1 MKPKPIAKILQTSL
15 FFRML
20 FPAVVCLGLLLLYL
34 GIQQKRAVERQNEE
48 FAKTLAIFT
57 QGYMD
62 GVWHSLEHFAAGLS
76 PPSLKDM
83 LAVLP
88 VMELLLLID
97 KNNTIVSVE
106 PQGTRGLDFPIRF
119 DNTLGR
125 RLLLSRPLPSP
136 QTGNMT
142 VFIGVKTSTGG
153 TLAGELN
160 LREMTSYIETFS
172 TPWPGEVI
180 ICDAYGNVLSHPD
193 AGMVATQ
200 ANIGDSPLFKASKQ
214 GIEGLVFEEDGR
226 IYLGAEAAVPGL
238 GWKVLVRTRAIAA
251 FAPALAPVAGVAVV
265 MSAVFIMLTTLLRRE
280 LDRTIARPMA
290 ESAKNLECLPEGR
303 GYCARREPAFA
314 ELNRFEQAI
323 EDMAGRILA
332 GETKLRESERR
343 FRAIF
348 EQAAVGI
355 MQLSPS
361 GAFLRVN
368 DRFQGICGYS
378 MEELRGK
385 TFKMLSISEDLETD
399 LTYARQMLAGEISNY
414 AMDKRCR
421 KKDGNLIWVRLTVSA
436 VRDDAGK
443 SVYFVAVAEDITLR
457 KQAEQAVS
465 DSLKE
470 KEVLLREIHHRVKN
484 NLQVISSLLYLQA
497 DRVSDQESLDLFVES
512 RNRISSMALVH
523 EELYRSDNLSR
534 VNIRDYLQKLVPR
547 LVSAFCGGRRIG
559 CTVDVQDV
567 SLIIDQ
573 AIPFGLILN
582 ELVTNSVKHAFND
595 RDSGEINVFV
605 RRVDGSIQADVTDD
619 GVGLPAGF
627 DIEGTNTL
635 GMQLIV
641 QLARQLRGELQVGT
655 GAGTSF
661 TLVFPLKEAKLS

>member
-1 MKPKPIAKILQTSL
+1 MNPKPIAKILQTSL

-20 FPAVVCLGLLLLYL
+20 FPAVVCLGLLTLYL
-34 GIQQKRAVERQNEE
+34 GVQQKRSVERQNEE

-62 GVWHSLEHFAAGLS
+62 GVWHSLEHFAATAS
-76 PPSLKDM
+76 PQSLKDM

-88 VMELLLLID
+88 VMERLLLID

-119 DNTLGR
+119 DSAAGR

-136 QTGNMT
+136 QSGNMT
-142 VFIGVKTSTGG
+142 VFIGVATDTGV

-160 LREMTSYIETFS
+160 LREMTNYVETLS
-172 TPWPGEVI
+172 TPWRGEVI

-193 AGMVATQ
+193 AAMVATQ
-200 ANIGDSPLFKASKQ
+200 ANIGDSPLFRASKQ
-214 GIEGLVFEEDGR
+214 GLGGLVFEEDGR
-226 IYLGAEAAVPGL
+226 FYLGAQAAVPGL
-238 GWKVLVRTRAIAA
+238 GWKVLVRTRAITA
-251 FAPALAPVAGVAVV
+251 FAPTLAPVAGVALV
-265 MSAVFIMLTTLLRRE
+265 MSAVFIMLTILLRRE

-290 ESAKNLECLPEGR
+290 ESAKNLECLPEGS
-303 GYCARREPAFA
+303 GYCAHRKPAFA
-314 ELNRFEQAI
+314 ELNRFELAI

-332 GETKLRESERR
+332 GETQLRESERR

-355 MQLSPS
+355 MQLSLN
-361 GAFLRVN
+361 GTFLRIN
-368 DRFQGICGYS
+368 DRFQDISGYS

-385 TFKMLSISEDLETD
+385 TFNILTLPEDLETD
-399 LTYARQMLAGEISNY
+399 LTYARQMLAGELSNY

-421 KKDGNLIWVRLTVSA
+421 KKDGSLIWVRLTVSA
-436 VRDDAGK
+436 VRDDAGEA
-443 SVYFVAVAEDITLR
+443 VYFVGVAEDITLR
-457 KQAEQAVS
+457 KQAEQTVS

-534 VNIRDYLQKLVPR
+534 VNIREYLQKLVPR
-547 LVSAFCGGRRIG
+547 LVSTFCGGRSIG

-582 ELVTNSVKHAFND
+582 ELVTNSAKHAFNG
-595 RDSGEINVFV
+595 RGSGKIGVFV
-605 RRVDGSIQADVTDD
+605 KRVDGNIQADVTDD

-627 DIEGTNTL
+627 DINGTQTL
-635 GMQLIV
+635 GMQLVV

-655 GAGTSF
+655 DTGTLFS
-661 TLVFPLKEAKLS
+661 LVFPLKEAKLS